1 MCWTRHGDGA
11 SVNRIRGVCVR
22 STGFALVLAAA
33 APGPLWAGEL
43 QGATIHICDDGAEWP
58 PYTFYKR
65 SGGAATKELT
75 GFAVDVVTAIL
86 QKAGMHADIKLLPWA
101 RCQNELLTGTG
112 YQMALNA
119 SYNDTR
125 ARLYHLSRPYYRTT
139 NYYFYSKKAR
149 PAGLRIVQLS
159 DLRHHK
165 VCGLYGYNYETYG
178 LPAGSIDQGSYDF
191 PTLIAKIHAGR
202 CDLFV
207 EKYEVMAG
215 FTATGQ
221 PFLADSQL
229 GREPVPGM
237 TPTEFYMMISR
248 QAPHAEALLKTIN
261 DSLAELEASGQLA
274 RLAKKYLP

>member
-1 MCWTRHGDGA
+1 
-11 SVNRIRGVCVR
+11 VNRIQGVGIG
-22 STGFALVLAAA
+22 SGAFALVALALATVV
-33 APGPLWAGEL
+33 PGPPWAAGTVH
-43 QGATIHICDDGAEWP
+43 GATIHICDDGAEWP

-65 SGGAATKELT
+65 SGGVATKELT

-86 QKAGMHADIKLLPWA
+86 QKAGQHADIKLLPWA
-101 RCQNELLTGTG
+101 RCQNELLTGTD

-119 SYNDTR
+119 SYNDKR
-125 ARLYHLSRPYYRTT
+125 AKLYHLSRPYYRTT
-139 NYYFYSKKAR
+139 NYYFFSRKVH
-149 PAGLRIVQLS
+149 PTGLRIEQLA
-159 DLRHHK
+159 DLRHFK

-191 PTLIAKIHAGR
+191 TTLIAKIHAGR
-202 CDLFV
+202 CDLFL

-248 QAPHAEALLKTIN
+248 QAAGSEQLLKTIN
-261 DSLAELEASGQLA
+261 VGLAELEASGQLA
-274 RLAKKYLP
+274 RLLKKYLP